1 MSEQS
6 QPSIT
11 DVAPAPRPAAADSAA
26 PAERPAGPP
35 PRERPRA
42 NRRYN
47 GSRGEG
53 ITWPVVLIFV
63 GVMLLLY
70 TTGRQSGAAWWRL
83 WTLWPVLLILIGL
96 DLWLRHAAAF
106 VRVLVALGVLV
117 ALVAAALYL
126 IAPPR
131 GEARTLTCT
140 AGEATQGRVV
150 LEMGVGRLQV
160 GASERPRADF
170 AGGLFQ
176 DPGVDLRCDNDADP
190 VSLEVHQRPEN
201 AAWWSRKG
209 DSFWNLVLNR
219 AIPLQSLGVKI
230 GVGDGVLDLRPL
242 NLQDLRLETGV
253 GRMWVTLPGPE
264 GAAMTTVWVRS
275 GVGSIEVTIPPGVA
289 AEIHVGSGVGHF
301 TVDQGRFPW
310 RDGVYRSEGYE
321 TAPYRLRIDIR
332 AGVGLVTVK

>member
-6 QPSIT
+6 QPSTT
-11 DVAPAPRPAAADSAA
+11 DAVPEPQPAATESAT
-26 PAERPAGPP
+26 PAG
-35 PRERPRA
+35 RQRSR
-42 NRRYN
+42 
-47 GSRGEG
+47 SRGEG
-53 ITWPVVLIFV
+53 ITWPVVLVFA

-131 GEARTLTCT
+131 GEARTLTCP

-160 GASERPRADF
+160 GASEHPSADF

-176 DPGVDLRCDNDADP
+176 DPGLDWRCDNDTDS
-190 VSLEVHQRPEN
+190 VSLEVRQRTEG
-201 AAWWSRKG
+201 AAWWSKEG
-209 DSFWNLVLNR
+209 DSFWNLDLAR
-219 AIPLQSLGVKI
+219 AMPLQSLSVKV

-242 NLQDLRLETGV
+242 HLQDLRLETGV
-253 GRMWVTLPGPE
+253 GRMRVTLPGPE

-289 AEIHVGSGVGHF
+289 AEIHVDSGVGHF
-301 TVDQGRFPW
+301 AVDQSRFPW
-310 RDGVYRSEGYE
+310 RDGVYRSEGYD
-321 TAPYRLRIDIR
+321 TAPYRLRMDIQ